1 MLNKHATKHITVGGW
16 KRIKKKEEDAP
27 AIHAKQTREIFI

>member
-16 KRIKKKEEDAP
+16 KRIKKKDAP
-27 AIHAKQTREIFI
+27 AIHAKQTTEIFI